1 MPGRTDN
8 APESWQ
14 QYGGGRGQ
22 GPSRKK
28 STRPENEE
36 SRRAAGLSQ
45 SLEIPLPPGARH
57 ERLGSCSLPPTNWVG
72 PFFFLLLFS
81 LNEGFSTRNSPANGL
96 RGGKKKVIASGQIIP
111 GTIQLSAASRYR
123 LPYQSVMIWSNPG
136 TLPKELNL
144 VQELSHHLPRQ
155 PRTCKWITRPLIFSC
170 EQQHPCNTPRGGP
183 AAGLHGTGEAAF
195 PRGWMRARGED
206 AFYLFSSTAS
216 FLCGRRKTKRH
227 L

>member
-1 MPGRTDN
+1 MKWEGRHLHPPHMPGRTDN

-14 QYGGGRGQ
+14 RYGGGRGQ
-22 GPSRKK
+22 VPSRKK

-96 RGGKKKVIASGQIIP
+96 RGGKKSHSQWSDYTRNNTIISCLALQAP
-111 GTIQLSAASRYR
+111 LSVSHD
-123 LPYQSVMIWSNPG
+123 
-136 TLPKELNL
+136 L
-144 VQELSHHLPRQ
+144 VQSWHSPQRAE
-155 PRTCKWITRPLIFSC
+155 
-170 EQQHPCNTPRGGP
+170 PC
-183 AAGLHGTGEAAF
+183 A
-195 PRGWMRARGED
+195 RA
-206 AFYLFSSTAS
+206 
-216 FLCGRRKTKRH
+216 
-227 L
+227 